1 MGKQT
6 STRHCTGYV
15 VVGGGLGDD
24 KTVRL
29 WRLADNTCTAV
40 LKEHTNSVYA
50 LACTPDG
57 ATLASGSTD
66 NTVRLWRLADNTCTA
81 VLEGHTSSVYALA
94 CTPDGATLASGSD
107 DNTVRLWRLADNTC
121 TAVLE
126 GHTNA
131 VRALACTPDG
141 ATLAS
146 GSNDNTVRLWRLA
159 DPPKVCCPSVNR
171 LNLSRSLHS
180 LHFTSLHSTSRDP
193 ATLRC
198 QGKGAGIGTAAAA
211 MASLRN
217 GTSERFEYAS
227 RTSNGT

>member
-24 KTVRL
+24 KTVHL

-94 CTPDGATLASGSD
+94 CTPDGATLASGS
-107 DNTVRLWRLADNTC
+107 
-121 TAVLE
+121 
-126 GHTNA
+126 
-131 VRALACTPDG
+131 
-141 ATLAS
+141 
-146 GSNDNTVRLWRLA
+146 NDNTVRLWRLA

-198 QGKGAGIGTAAAA
+198 QGPFGNKDTSIGLVP
-211 MASLRN
+211 MK
-217 GTSERFEYAS
+217 
-227 RTSNGT
+227 